1 MNTIKALK
9 YIGRKE
15 QYELQ
20 DVAILNYN
28 IDGIWLDEALEQKYP
43 NERINELIPSL
54 LYKFDDDKVIKFVS
68 DTIFPKSNQ
77 TTICPILTCNQG
89 CGLKCTNVVAE
100 IENKGDT
107 IIWKRLGLCAMGL
120 DETTQWLDSFS
131 NLEFTFEEYNNLLED
146 FKILRKANNNL

>member
-1 MNTIKALK
+1 VNIIKAIK
-9 YIGRKE
+9 YIGRKD

-43 NERINELIPSL
+43 NQRINELIPSL
-54 LYKFDDDKVIKFVS
+54 LYKFDDNEIVEYVS
-68 DTIFPKSNQ
+68 ENIFPKPNH

-100 IENKGDT
+100 IENKGDK
-107 IIWKRLGLCAMGL
+107 IIWKRLGLCAIGS

-131 NLEFTFEEYNNLLED
+131 KLEFTFEEYNNLRED
-146 FKILRKANNNL
+146 FKTLRKANNNL